1 MRYIAIVALLMAFS
15 NSNAQFAIGHRTISY
30 VDASRSN
37 RSISTEVYYPGVS
50 AGNNV
55 NVANGQ
61 FPVVVIGHGFSMNVN
76 AYQNWWEQLVPLG
89 YIVMLPTTEVGP
101 IPFPSHPDFGLD
113 IAFVADQM
121 QTANSNMS
129 SPFYNAVTDR
139 TGFMGHSMGGGC
151 SILAAANNPIV
162 DCIVGMAPAET
173 NTSAITAA
181 ANVTAPALI
190 LWGTED
196 QVTPEAGNA
205 LGIYNGLASEC
216 KNYVRIDQGAHCFFA
231 NYNIFCATGEMNIGT
246 LTREEQQQVS
256 YSVAIP
262 WLNYFLKD
270 DCAAFDAFEAELAT
284 NPDLGT
290 NIIGCQNTAPVI
302 TDNSGTLQSDA
313 QPNYQWY
320 VDGQPIA
327 NATQQTYAYSNSGTY
342 QVASV
347 VVGNCPVFSN
357 EIVIAP
363 TGLQEPT
370 VRLTQSQDR
379 LTIFSNSQLE
389 NAVIEEFDLSGRIL
403 NSMTIGNVATN
414 VPVQVNL
421 ERKNGL
427 RLLRLRSSETSKT
440 WRLFY

>member
-1 MRYIAIVALLMAFS
+1 MRYFAFAAMLMAFC
-15 NSNAQFAIGHRTISY
+15 NSNAQFAIGNRTISY

-37 RSISTEVYYPGVS
+37 RSISTQIYYPGVS

-61 FPVVVIGHGFSMNVN
+61 FPVVVIGHGFSMSVN

-113 IAFVADQM
+113 IAFVASQM
-121 QTANSNMS
+121 QAANTNAS

-151 SILAAANNPIV
+151 SILAAANNPMV
-162 DCIVGMAPAET
+162 DCIVGLAPAET
-173 NTSAITAA
+173 NTSAIAAA

-196 QVTPEAGNA
+196 EVTPEAGHA

-216 KNYVRIDQGAHCFFA
+216 KDYVRIDQGAHCFFA

-246 LTREEQQQVS
+246 LTREEQHQVS

-270 DCAAFDAFEAELAT
+270 DCAEFDAFETELAT

-290 NIIGCQNTAPVI
+290 NIVGCSNTPPMI
-302 TDNSGTLQSDA
+302 TDNGGTLQSDA
-313 QPNYQWY
+313 QANYQWY
-320 VDGQPIA
+320 LDGQPIA
-327 NATQQTYAYSNSGTY
+327 NETQQTLAYSASGTY
-342 QVASV
+342 QVATT

-357 EIVIAP
+357 EIEITL
-363 TGLQEPT
+363 TGVLEPT
-370 VRLTQSQDR
+370 IRLTQGLNHLNFASS
-379 LTIFSNSQLE
+379 TELE
-389 NAVIEEFDLSGRIL
+389 EVMIEEFDLSGRIL
-403 NSMTIGNVATN
+403 NSMTVGNVAAS
-414 VPVQVNL
+414 VPVQFNL
-421 ERKNGL
+421 ERKNRL

>member
-1 MRYIAIVALLMAFS
+1 MMTGLA
-15 NSNAQFAIGHRTISY
+15 NAQFAIGHRTISY

-61 FPVVVIGHGFSMNVN
+61 FPVVVIGHGFSMSVS
-76 AYQNWWEQLVPLG
+76 AYQNWWEQLVPQG

-113 IAFVADQM
+113 IAFVAAQM
-121 QTANSNMS
+121 QAANTNGT

-151 SILAAANNPIV
+151 SILAAANNPMV
-162 DCIVGMAPAET
+162 DCIVGLAPAET
-173 NTSAITAA
+173 NTSAIAA
-181 ANVTAPALI
+181 GANVTAPALI

-196 QVTPEAGNA
+196 EVTPEAGHA

-216 KNYVRIDQGAHCFFA
+216 KDYVRIDQGAHCFFA
-231 NYNIFCATGEMNIGT
+231 NYNFFCATGEMNIGT
-246 LTREEQQQVS
+246 LSREEQQQVA

-262 WLNYFLKD
+262 WLDYFLKD
-270 DCAAFDAFEAELAT
+270 DCAAFGDFELELAT

-290 NIIGCQNTAPVI
+290 NIIGCSNTPPVI
-302 TDNSGTLQSDA
+302 SDNGGMLTSDA

-320 VDGQPIA
+320 LDGQEIP
-327 NATQQTYAYSNSGTY
+327 NADQQTLNYSTSGTY

-347 VVGNCPVFSN
+347 VVGNCPVYSN
-357 EIVIAP
+357 EIVISP
-363 TGLQEPT
+363 TGIEAPN
-370 VRLTQSQDR
+370 VRLTQVDNAVTVSSTSD
-379 LTIFSNSQLE
+379 LE
-389 NAVIEEFDLSGRIL
+389 NVVIEEFDLSGR
-403 NSMTIGNVATN
+403 
-414 VPVQVNL
+414 QVSSISL
-421 ERKNGL
+421 GQQLSGSVMQLPIQREYRL
-427 RLLRLRSSETSKT
+427 RLIRLRSDEASKV